1 MASVKQIQ
9 CPACGANSTYKT
21 VHGNYMCNYCQ
32 STFEVTSA
40 TQKTNPVQQAFP
52 HSTPLSPKA
61 GKVLGIAIVG
71 FFVVLFG
78 IGISVF
84 LITKTNVNATSV
96 QDVFSE
102 WQKPYIYHYECFV
115 GSKGPVAWLVMQ
127 QTRNRLDS
135 VKYKINIIDPS
146 SEKVL
151 AEKDYLPQMTWKESF
166 NVSKKID
173 NEFVLIN
180 DLAYNSSEE
189 NLICA
194 FDIYTF
200 EKKEDAETIK
210 KKFPELSSGISKTE
224 LIRYKNAFKLT
235 TNDGDEFVYYPAR
248 NVLRKQKEDD
258 MSYRTDTSTVHQIYL
273 REKENHKQL
282 WLVKQ
287 IIDASRN
294 EMDVYGYGLEEIAN
308 GKNSRG
314 PIKSAMQIS
323 DKKFFKAQ
331 GLTRFKNNYILVY
344 AENLSK
350 KARVILESYSSEGK
364 SNWQLIHPDLQI
376 LIESPLQTLNC
387 DYSTNG
393 KTLVININGANR
405 KSVCFDLESGKHLWT
420 FSPKEN

>member
-1 MASVKQIQ
+1 
-9 CPACGANSTYKT
+9 
-21 VHGNYMCNYCQ
+21 MCNYCQ
-32 STFEVTSA
+32 STFEVTA
-40 TQKTNPVQQAFP
+40 TASKSNPVSFGTTNAKPINPVAGKIIAFVFIGVFVAMMGVGVSVFIFTKNNATNPVEQ
-52 HSTPLSPKA
+52 
-61 GKVLGIAIVG
+61 I
-71 FFVVLFG
+71 
-78 IGISVF
+78 
-84 LITKTNVNATSV
+84 
-96 QDVFSE
+96 FSE
-102 WQKPYIYHYECFV
+102 WQKPYIHHYECFV
-115 GSKGPVAWLVMQ
+115 GSKGPVAWAVMQ

-146 SEKVL
+146 SKKVL

-248 NVLRKQKEDD
+248 NILRKQKEDD
-258 MSYRTDTSTVHQIYL
+258 MSYRTDTSTVYQIYL
-273 REKENHKQL
+273 RENENHKQL
-282 WLVKQ
+282 WLIKQ

-314 PIKSAMQIS
+314 PVKSAKQIS
-323 DKKFFKAQ
+323 EKKFFKAQ

-350 KARVILESYSSEGK
+350 KAKVILESFNSEGK

-376 LIESPLQTLNC
+376 LIESPFQTLNC

-420 FSPKEN
+420 FSPSVD

>member
-1 MASVKQIQ
+1 MATVKQIQ

-32 STFEVTSA
+32 STFEVTA
-40 TQKTNPVQQAFP
+40 TANKPTPVSFGTTNAKPINPVAGKIIAFVFIGVFVAMMGVGVSVFIFTKNNATNPVEQ
-52 HSTPLSPKA
+52 
-61 GKVLGIAIVG
+61 I
-71 FFVVLFG
+71 
-78 IGISVF
+78 
-84 LITKTNVNATSV
+84 
-96 QDVFSE
+96 FSE
-102 WQKPYIYHYECFV
+102 WQKPYIHHYECFV
-115 GSKGPVAWLVMQ
+115 GSKGPVAWTVMQ

-146 SEKVL
+146 SKKVL

-189 NLICA
+189 NLIRA

-248 NVLRKQKEDD
+248 NILRKQKEDD
-258 MSYRTDTSTVHQIYL
+258 MSYRTDTSTVYQIYL
-273 REKENHKQL
+273 RENENHKQL
-282 WLVKQ
+282 WLIKQ

-294 EMDVYGYGLEEIAN
+294 EMDVYGYGLEEIAK

-314 PIKSAMQIS
+314 PIKSAKQIS
-323 DKKFFKAQ
+323 EKKFFKAQ

-350 KARVILESYSSEGK
+350 KAKVILESFNSEGK

-376 LIESPLQTLNC
+376 LIESPFQTLNC